1 MFILFFSKKIVIFFK
16 LVGKCGSFL
25 KLKDGFF
32 LKHQGK
38 CDCF

>member
-32 LKHQGK
+32 
-38 CDCF
+38 